1 MNIMNTIDTMTIE
14 SMLITIRTQREYL
27 TELAEEKK
35 KLIRENERLSAEL
48 AFNSNSLE
56 KIRKN
61 HINDLIRHMEINI
74 KLESKINDVNKQNEL
89 LIYEKEQLSKEL
101 SNEKRKH
108 AETTY
113 YYEGRY
119 YDGKC
124 ICVKDE
130 YICPHCRIEGSESK
144 DFTVITEQNDENK
157 IDDIERIV
165 NRIDDDDDED
175 HDDDEDN
182 IIECTNTIE
191 IDDTVIYYDFHDE
204 KLPLIERIDRC
215 LNNTIIEDRDDSNLF
230 TNCYDDNSIT
240 RRLLNKYEDNY
251 NHKKND
257 DNIFDDEFDYI
268 MANGKNE
275 YVDNYFSNRL

>member
-1 MNIMNTIDTMTIE
+1 MNTMNNMTIE
-14 SMLITIRTQREYL
+14 SMLITIKTQREYL
-27 TELAEEKK
+27 TELVEEKK

-130 YICPHCRIEGSESK
+130 YLCPHCRIEGSESK

-165 NRIDDDDDED
+165 NRINDDDDVD
-175 HDDDEDN
+175 DN
-182 IIECTNTIE
+182 IIECTNNIE
-191 IDDTVIYYDFHDE
+191 IDYTVPYYDIHDE

-215 LNNTIIEDRDDSNLF
+215 LNNASVEDEGDSNLF
-230 TNCYDDNSIT
+230 TNWYDDNSIT
-240 RRLLNKYEDNY
+240 SRLLNKYEDNY

>member
-1 MNIMNTIDTMTIE
+1 MNDITVE
-14 SMLITIRTQREYL
+14 SMLITINTQRDYL

-35 KLIRENERLSAEL
+35 KLIRENERLTAEL
-48 AFNSNSLE
+48 AFNSNNLE

-61 HINDLIRHMEINI
+61 HINDLVRFMEINI
-74 KLESKINDVNKQNEL
+74 KLEKKLNEVNKQNQS
-89 LIYEKEQLSKEL
+89 LIDENTKIGKEL

-108 AETTY
+108 AETAY

-130 YICPHCRIEGSESK
+130 YLCPHCRIEGSVSK
-144 DFTVITEQNDENK
+144 DFTVITEQNDETK
-157 IDDIERIV
+157 IDDIERIA
-165 NRIDDDDDED
+165 NRINDDDDDDDNND
-175 HDDDEDN
+175 HY

-191 IDDTVIYYDFHDE
+191 IDDTVTYYDIHAE
-204 KLPLIERIDRC
+204 KIPLIERIDRC
-215 LNNTIIEDRDDSNLF
+215 LNNASVEDERDSNLF
-230 TNCYDDNSIT
+230 TNCYHENSIT
-240 RRLLNKYEDNY
+240 SRLLNKYEDNY
-251 NHKKND
+251 NHKKSD